1 MLFAAHAYICL
12 ERMACCRSLSP
23 SKMEVPREVL
33 VEIGDSR
40 KVVDLSREA
49 LLDLLRKD
57 AKGYFLLDDEE
68 DVDGSPYILQRYRTD
83 KWHSYVDVSNFGDIE
98 NGDKLK
104 IIPKCH
110 VKPKIQVIPTVE
122 IYFTRN

>member
-23 SKMEVPREVL
+23 SKMEVPREIF

-49 LLDLLRKD
+49 LLDLLRKED
-57 AKGYFLLDDEE
+57 AKGYFLLCHY
-68 DVDGSPYILQRYRTD
+68 VILEATPFNLLAAFYRQ
-83 KWHSYVDVSNFGDIE
+83 HN
-98 NGDKLK
+98 L
-104 IIPKCH
+104 
-110 VKPKIQVIPTVE
+110 
-122 IYFTRN
+122 

>member
-1 MLFAAHAYICL
+1 
-12 ERMACCRSLSP
+12 
-23 SKMEVPREVL
+23 MEVPWEVL

-68 DVDGSPYILQRYRTD
+68 DVDGSPSILQRYRTD
-83 KWHSYVDVSNFGDIE
+83 KWHSYVDVSNFGDTE

-110 VKPKIQVIPTVE
+110 VRPKIQVIPTVE
-122 IYFTRN
+122 I